1 MAGTPA
7 CVDLM
12 ESTMGPTDPRCGPH
26 GPFVDL
32 MKSTMAT
39 CGPIV
44 DLMKSTMTTCGPIVD
59 LMKSTMTTC
68 GPIVDLM
75 KSTMA
80 TCDPRYDRG
89 WLSALRSKNV
99 RISSSRSPSS
109 TPSTSDVFTSVR

>member
-32 MKSTMAT
+32 MKSTMA
-39 CGPIV
+39 
-44 DLMKSTMTTCGPIVD
+44 TCGPIVD

>member
-26 GPFVDL
+26 GPF
-32 MKSTMAT
+32 
-39 CGPIV
+39 
-44 DLMKSTMTTCGPIVD
+44 
-59 LMKSTMTTC
+59 
-68 GPIVDLM
+68 VDLM

>member
-26 GPFVDL
+26 GPF
-32 MKSTMAT
+32 
-39 CGPIV
+39 
-44 DLMKSTMTTCGPIVD
+44 VD